1 MSNIYTS
8 AYLANQIMLK
18 RPNST
23 IDSLVST
30 IASAKVDLNPHQVD
44 AALFAFHSPLSNGA
58 LLADEVGLG
67 KTIEAGIVM
76 AQCWAEHKRNILLI
90 VPASLRNQWL
100 SELDEK
106 FYIKSIILESKNYN
120 AQKKAGN
127 NNPFDCKDNVVICSY
142 NFAAQKA
149 SDVSKVRWD
158 LVVIDEAHRLRNVY
172 KSGNVTGNKLKDAL
186 SGRKKLLLTA
196 TPLQNNLMELYGL
209 VSIIDE
215 RVFSDP
221 KTFREKY
228 VKVDSE
234 EMRNIFLRAR
244 LQQFCKRTLR
254 KQVVEYVPYTKR
266 EAILTRYESS
276 EDEEKLYNDVSNY
289 LASDKLYALPNS
301 QRKLMTMI
309 LRKLLA
315 SSSFAISGTLD
326 SLIMRLENMLNGI
339 DTKLNLDDYDSFDEL
354 LEEIEVTEDDVRTDI
369 IVERQAIES
378 ELNELK
384 RYAALAKSIKSNAK
398 GENLLTALQ
407 KGFDRTAELG
417 GQRKAVIFTESR
429 RTQEYLYNLLSD
441 NGYSNKIVFLNGTN
455 TDSDSKRIYKE
466 WLERHK
472 GEDIVSGSRQAD
484 IKAAIVEEFRN
495 NACILIG
502 TEAAAEGI
510 NLQFCSL
517 LVNYDMPW
525 NPQRIE
531 QRIGR
536 CHRYGQKNDVVVLNF
551 VNENNEA
558 DKHVYELLDQKFR
571 LFDGLFGSSDEVLG
585 SLENGID
592 FETRIAEIYQNCRT
606 TEAIQ
611 SAFDELQELYKDRI
625 ENNMT
630 RTRQSILENFDE
642 DVSKLLK
649 VTDDT
654 TKASLNKFESWLY
667 HFLLFTAPDSEVI
680 SDTQIKANNQ
690 TYNIRWK
697 NTTDS
702 KDVFLRR
709 EDDYINSLLE
719 QALSNELPVA
729 EVVFDYSSS
738 GRKFSYIDNMPVK
751 TGWLRVDKM
760 SVESFDI
767 QEYIINTAVC
777 DDGTILD
784 DNTVE
789 RLMELFTEVRDCSL
803 SVPDSLEKTSAKRQS
818 DVLQSIEEQNK
829 EYFLKECEKL
839 DEWSEDLKENL
850 HRELKELDKEIQEKT
865 KEANAM
871 ALSSTLQEMLDA
883 KDKVNKLKKLRDQKR
898 RHLYDEEDRIAEEN
912 ERLQDEMRKKLIGRT
927 QLDTLFTIRF
937 EIR

>member
-1 MSNIYTS
+1 MNISYNAS
-8 AYLANQIMLK
+8 YLANQILLN
-18 RPNST
+18 RPSSS
-23 IDSLVST
+23 IDSLIST

-67 KTIEAGIVM
+67 KTIEAGIVI
-76 AQCWAEHKRNILLI
+76 AQCWAEHKRKILLI

-106 FYIKSIILESKNYN
+106 FYIKSVILESKNYN
-120 AQKKAGN
+120 NEKKNGN
-127 NNPFDCKDNVVICSY
+127 RNPFDCNNRVVICSY
-142 NFAAQKA
+142 NFAAKKDL
-149 SDVSKVRWD
+149 DVSKVNWD

-172 KSGNVTGNKLKDAL
+172 KSSNVIGNKLKSAL

-196 TPLQNNLMELYGL
+196 TPFQNNLMELYGL

-215 RVFSDP
+215 RVFSDA
-221 KTFREKY
+221 KSFRDKY
-228 VKVDSE
+228 VKVENE
-234 EMRNIFLRAR
+234 EMRNVFLRAK
-244 LQQFCKRTLR
+244 LQSFCKRTLR
-254 KQVVEYVPYTKR
+254 KQVTEYVPYTKR
-266 EAILTRYESS
+266 EAILTRYEPSA
-276 EDEEKLYNDVSNY
+276 DEEKLYNDVSDY
-289 LASDKLYALPNS
+289 LSSEKLYALPNS

-326 SLIMRLENMLNGI
+326 SLILRLENMLNGI
-339 DTKLNLDDYDSFDEL
+339 DTDLKLDDYDSFEEL
-354 LEEIEVTEDDVRTDI
+354 LEEVELTEDDVRTDMI
-369 IVERQAIES
+369 GERQAITD
-378 ELNELK
+378 ELNKLK
-384 RYAALAKSIKSNAK
+384 EYAELAKRINTNAK
-398 GENLLTALQ
+398 GENLLTALK
-407 KGFDRTAELG
+407 KGFDRTSELG

-429 RTQEYLYNLLSD
+429 RTQEYLFNLLSN
-441 NGYSNKIVFLNGTN
+441 NGYSDQIVFLNGSN
-455 TDSDSKRIYKE
+455 SDDKSKKLYSD

-484 IKAAIVEEFRN
+484 IKAAIVEEFKN

-551 VNENNEA
+551 VNEHNEA
-558 DKHVYELLDQKFR
+558 DKHVYELLDQKFK

-606 TEAIQ
+606 TDEIQ
-611 SAFDELQELYKDRI
+611 AAFDELQDLYKDKI
-625 ENNMT
+625 ESNLT

-654 TKASLNKFESWLY
+654 TKTSLNRFETWLY
-667 HFLLFTAPDSEVI
+667 YFLLYAAPDSKAI
-680 SDTQIKANNQ
+680 SDTEISANST
-690 TYNIRWK
+690 TYNLRWRDV
-697 NTTDS
+697 NGNNEVFMR
-702 KDVFLRR
+702 KD
-709 EDDYINSLLE
+709 EPYIHSLLE
-719 QALSNELPVA
+719 NAVKSSLPVA
-729 EVVFDYSSS
+729 EVRFDYSSS
-738 GRKFSYIDNMPVK
+738 GRKFSYFESMPVR
-751 TGWLRVDKM
+751 TGWLRVDKLT
-760 SVESFDI
+760 VEAFDI
-767 QEYIINTAVC
+767 QEYIINTCVC
-777 DDGTILD
+777 DDGTVLD
-784 DNTVE
+784 DDTVE
-789 RLMELFTEVRDCSL
+789 RMMELCSDARETAL
-803 SVPDSLEKTSAKRQS
+803 PVPDDLEKKSALKQA
-818 DVLQSIEEQNK
+818 DLLKDIEEQNK
-829 EYFLKECEKL
+829 KYFLDECSKL
-839 DEWSEDLKENL
+839 DEWSEELKENL
-850 HRELKELDKEIQEKT
+850 YREIKDLDNEIKEKT
-865 KEANAM
+865 KAANAM
-871 ALSSTLQEMLDA
+871 ALTSTLAEMLEA
-883 KDKVNKLKKLRDQKR
+883 KDEVNKLKKLRDKKR

-912 ERLQDEMRKKLIGRT
+912 ERLQEEMRKKLIGRT
-927 QLDTLFTIRF
+927 QMNTIFTIRF